1 VIRETDGLRLRAY
14 RVGDVDAM
22 VRLDELCFA
31 PVFRFERR
39 AMRQFAEARGAVVL
53 VAEIADDGGSVGMAG
68 FLIVHVEEARLGA
81 ANPYGY
87 VVTIDVD
94 PAARRLGVGK
104 RMLRAAE
111 ERVREAGARW
121 MDLHVATNNPGA
133 IRFYEQDG
141 YACVG
146 SVEGFYQTGL
156 DAYVYRKELGRMRAA
171 AS

>member
-1 VIRETDGLRLRAY
+1 
-14 RVGDVDAM
+14 
-22 VRLDELCFA
+22 
-31 PVFRFERR
+31 
-39 AMRQFAEARGAVVL
+39 
-53 VAEIADDGGSVGMAG
+53 
-68 FLIVHVEEARLGA
+68 
-81 ANPYGY
+81 
-87 VVTIDVD
+87 
-94 PAARRLGVGK
+94 
-104 RMLRAAE
+104 
-111 ERVREAGARW
+111 VREAGARW